1 MATTATI
8 PIREKLGVKPPAQS
22 IRWLNGMFFGEYG
35 VGKTHLL
42 GTAIEHEMTSPLLIF
57 DIDGGV
63 QTLSDEGKFPQH
75 ESIDVIQVRGYEE
88 MIQKITD
95 LYDSVDSKGELYYK
109 TIGVD
114 TFSEFA
120 GLDLAYIMRTRAE
133 DNPKLDEDVADQYG
147 YNKSGAHLRR
157 VVRMLRDLPCNSIL
171 TSHVADV
178 QDSLGKTQYFPML
191 AGKLRKQ
198 IPGFLDFVGYMK
210 AEVAD
215 DGEIVRSIQF
225 VKTDRVA
232 AKQRS
237 CGFNDIEVNQTI
249 PSLWLKRQQ
258 NKENGDSNVG

>member
-1 MATTATI
+1 MATATTTTL
-8 PIREKLGVKPPAQS
+8 REKLGAKPPAES
-22 IRWLNGMFFGEYG
+22 IQWLNGMIFGEYG
-35 VGKTHLL
+35 VGKTDLL
-42 GTAIEHEMTSPLLIF
+42 GTAQDHEVTGPLLIF

-63 QTLSDEGKFPQH
+63 QTLKHRPDIEVVQIRSYD
-75 ESIDVIQVRGYEE
+75 E
-88 MIQKITD
+88 MIEKIMI
-95 LYDSVDSKGELYYK
+95 LYDGIDSNGKLPYG

-120 GLDLAYIMRTRAE
+120 SLDLAAIMRERA
-133 DNPKLDEDVADQYG
+133 DGNPRLDEDVADQYG

-157 VVRMLRDLPCNSIL
+157 VVRMLRDLPCNVIL

-178 QDSLGKTQYFPML
+178 QDSLGKIQYFPML

-210 AEVAD
+210 AEV
-215 DGEIVRSIQF
+215 DGDEVVRSIQF

-237 CGFNDIEVNQTI
+237 CGFDDIELNPTI
-249 PSLWLKRQQ
+249 PTLWAKRQSAPQ
-258 NKENGDSNVG
+258 VKENGKK

>member
-1 MATTATI
+1 MATAATI

-42 GTAIEHEMTSPLLIF
+42 GTAIEHKMTSPLLIF

-63 QTLSDEGKFPQH
+63 QTLSEH
-75 ESIDVIQVRGYEE
+75 EEIDVLQVRGYEE
-88 MIQKITD
+88 MIEKIQD
-95 LYDSVDSKGELYYK
+95 LYDSVDDNGELYYK

-120 GLDLAYIMRTRAE
+120 GLDLAYIMRVRAD
-133 DNPKLDEDVADQYG
+133 DNPRLDEDVADQYG

-157 VVRMLRDLPCNSIL
+157 VVRLLRDLPCNTIL

-178 QDSLGKTQYFPML
+178 QDSLGRIQYYPML

-210 AEVAD
+210 AEVD
-215 DGEIVRSIQF
+215 DSSGEIVRSIQF

-232 AKQRS
+232 AKQRN
-237 CGFNDIEVNQTI
+237 CGFDDIEVDQTI
-249 PSLWLKRQQ
+249 PSLWMKRQTH
-258 NKENGDSNVG
+258 KENGNV